1 MGTRG
6 RMGDSRC
13 RRGCDA
19 CGIGCGIGR
28 ITTTREDAMKAVS
41 NSILGSALLAG
52 CLVMASEPGSTA
64 SAQLKAVRMMEAGGA
79 PGESIAAGYLKPI
92 PEKIGMT
99 VVRESPRSL
108 GKTGGMVDHGCCGD
122 CRGGKVGV

>member
-52 CLVMASEPGSTA
+52 CLVLASAPGSTA
-64 SAQLKAVRMMEAGGA
+64 SAQLKEVRMMEAGGA
-79 PGESIAAGYLKPI
+79 SGASIEAGYLKPVT
-92 PEKIGMT
+92 ET
-99 VVRESPRSL
+99 NALQVVRERPWPM
-108 GKTGGMVDHGCCGD
+108 GKTPRAVNAG
-122 CRGGKVGV
+122 

>member
-52 CLVMASEPGSTA
+52 CLVLASAPGSTA
-64 SAQLKAVRMMEAGGA
+64 SAQLKEVRMMEAGGA
-79 PGESIAAGYLKPI
+79 SGESIEAGYLKPFT
-92 PEKIGMT
+92 EKTGIE
-99 VVRESPRSL
+99 VVSESPWSM
-108 GKTGGMVDHGCCGD
+108 GKS
-122 CRGGKVGV
+122 RGIERKSTRLNSSTYGA